1 MKKET
6 NVVFP
11 TKTKSIFLLSVYYLL
26 HTDPHI
32 KPFKAPA
39 FSFHGQYDGVMMMS
53 KEFADGSG
61 LDVHIRTTRVDN
73 PHMSYSYI
81 SGTAVKIGT
90 DILEVQ
96 DNGSIIVNGDEF
108 LLEEAETTAGTTF
121 AGYPITKTTK
131 GTKHNIFVY
140 DLALDVDSD
149 KSIEIQFNIKTGM
162 IFVDV
167 SGGSFPEDT
176 VGLLGAPHHDALLA
190 RDGKTDL
197 TGEWNTFGEEWQVQI
212 DEPKLFQDK
221 NRVPQ
226 HPAGCIYESQQV
238 KSNLRHRRHLMDED
252 SAGSDEEA
260 MAVEAAEKACVRAT
274 GEKQQFC
281 IDDVMATGDL
291 ELAEDSFYN

>member
-1 MKKET
+1 
-6 NVVFP
+6 
-11 TKTKSIFLLSVYYLL
+11 
-26 HTDPHI
+26 
-32 KPFKAPA
+32 
-39 FSFHGQYDGVMMMS
+39 MMAS
-53 KEFADGSG
+53 KEFADGLG
-61 LDVHIRTTRVDN
+61 IDVHIRTTRVDN

-96 DNGSIIVNGDEF
+96 DDGSIIVNGEDEF
-108 LLEEAETTAGTTF
+108 LLKDAEAETAGTTF
-121 AGYPITKTTK
+121 AGYPITKTMK
-131 GTKHNIFVY
+131 GTKRNIFVY
-140 DLALDVDSD
+140 DLALDVDGGD
-149 KSIEIQFNIKTGM
+149 KSIEIRVNLKTGM

-167 SGGSFPEDT
+167 SGSFPEDT
-176 VGLLGAPHHDALLA
+176 VGLLGSPHHDALLA

-197 TGEWNTFGEEWQVQI
+197 TGDWNTFGEEWQVQS

-238 KSNLRHRRHLMDED
+238 KSNLRHRRRLMVD
-252 SAGSDEEA
+252 SAGTGSDEEA
-260 MAVEAAEKACVRAT
+260 TAVEAAEKACVRAT
-274 GEKQQFC
+274 GEKKQFC